1 VSFREPESK
10 TSNDASSDSQSVS
23 SVDSVIKKEP
33 DKHQYVTNSSPPISI
48 LKPLSAPLA
57 SAEEM
62 DFAFTEGSPKF
73 ESPKEQE
80 CWHLYRKMCEK
91 GLTVSFD
98 TVLR

>member
-1 VSFREPESK
+1 MSFRDLENK
-10 TSNDASSDSQSVS
+10 TSKDVSSDSQSVS
-23 SVDSVIKKEP
+23 SVDSVIKLEP
-33 DKHQYVTNSSPPISI
+33 DKQYETNTSPPISI

-73 ESPKEQE
+73 ESSKEQE